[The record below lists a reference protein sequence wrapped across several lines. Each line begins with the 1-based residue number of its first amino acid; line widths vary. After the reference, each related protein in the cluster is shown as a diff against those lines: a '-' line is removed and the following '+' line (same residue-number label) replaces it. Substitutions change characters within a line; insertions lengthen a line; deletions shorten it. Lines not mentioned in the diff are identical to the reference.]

1 MIASE
6 YIYTKMSCWSWNL
19 FNGSTDNFRVYWD
32 ELAYLRTMDPYLQ
45 TGDVLKGYEEG
56 GDSDAGRLYCSWRLV
71 FDTSKFRVIQGEAIH
86 EVGKRC

>member
-6 YIYTKMSCWSWNL
+6 YIYTKMPCWSWNL

-45 TGDVLKGYEEG
+45 TGDVQKDMKRG
-56 GDSDAGRLYCSWRLV
+56 GTVMLVGSTAAGDWFLIPAS
-71 FDTSKFRVIQGEAIH
+71 SG
-86 EVGKRC
+86 